1 MIIDINDLNEYDI
14 SLITQ
19 AANAE
24 RYDIVNRL
32 VTDYDSDDNKFDKE
46 GEKLIG
52 FLLDDKVVALCGLN
66 IEPTNGRYGRI
77 RRLHVLPEY
86 RNQGIGT
93 QLVRYLIAYARHNF
107 KGVVVNI
114 GKLST
119 DNFYKSM
126 GFRSV
131 TNYSFTHILM
141 LSCY

>member
-1 MIIDINDLNEYDI
+1 MIIDINDLDEYDI
-14 SLITQ
+14 STITQ

-32 VTDYDSDDNKFDKE
+32 VTDYDSGENKFDKE
-46 GEKLIG
+46 GEKLVG

-77 RRLHVLPEY
+77 RRLYVLPEY

-93 QLVRYLIAYARHNF
+93 QLVRYLIAYAGHNF

-114 GKLST
+114 GKLSI
-119 DNFYKSM
+119 DNFYKLM

-131 TNYSFTHILM
+131 INSSFTHILR
-141 LSCY
+141 LSCH